1 MEMVVK
7 LTRQAIHWSFCWRGS
22 PTFHDCPVSLQLSI
36 QSNPRAKMSRNL
48 TVHTQS
54 VDAVRRSSLKN
65 QQPVVIW
72 LTGLSGAGKSSLA
85 NALEL
90 ALCRAGNHT
99 YLLDGDNLRMGLCK
113 DLDFSDESRVENI
126 RRVSEV
132 SKLFIDAGLIVIT
145 AFISPFNRDRQ
156 LAREVIGNESFIEVF
171 VDAPLSECKRR
182 DPKGLYKKAEQGL
195 IKNFTGI
202 DSAYESPKNPDIR
215 INTLEHDVDTCV
227 AQILKYLKE
236 AHI

>member
-1 MEMVVK
+1 
-7 LTRQAIHWSFCWRGS
+7 
-22 PTFHDCPVSLQLSI
+22 
-36 QSNPRAKMSRNL
+36 MSKNL
-48 TVHTQS
+48 TAHTQS
-54 VDAVRRSSLKN
+54 VDAARRSSLKN
-65 QQPVVIW
+65 QRPVVIW
-72 LTGLSGAGKSSLA
+72 LTGLSGAGKSSVA

-90 ALCRAGNHT
+90 ALCEASHHT

-113 DLDFSDESRVENI
+113 DLGFSDDSRVENI

-145 AFISPFNRDRQ
+145 AFISPFYRDRQ
-156 LAREVIGNESFIEVF
+156 LAREVIGSESFIEVF

-202 DSAYESPKNPDIR
+202 DSAYEAPKNPEIH
-215 INTLEHDVDTCV
+215 INTLDDDVNTCV

-236 AHI
+236 VYI

>member
-1 MEMVVK
+1 
-7 LTRQAIHWSFCWRGS
+7 
-22 PTFHDCPVSLQLSI
+22 
-36 QSNPRAKMSRNL
+36 MSKNL

-65 QQPVVIW
+65 QRPVVIW
-72 LTGLSGAGKSSLA
+72 LTGLSGAGKSSVA

-90 ALCRAGNHT
+90 ALCQAGNHT

-156 LAREVIGNESFIEVF
+156 LARAVIGDESFIEVF
-171 VDAPLSECKRR
+171 VDAPLYECKRR

-202 DSAYESPKNPDIR
+202 DSAYEAPEDPDVR
-215 INTLEHDVDTCV
+215 INTLELDVDTCV

-236 AHI
+236 THI